1 VDILHLHHPNP
12 LGDLAFALSGTRI
25 PMVMTYHSDVVRQK
39 RLLRLYG
46 PLQNHVMGRCAC
58 IMPTSPDYLESSPWL
73 ANHRDRCRVV
83 PLGIDLSALLSVERL
98 PERVSAMRASW
109 PGGNGPVVLFTGR
122 LRYYK
127 GLHFLIEA
135 MRKVK
140 PPARL
145 LIGGDGPDR
154 KRLEKLVDQLGLGN
168 RVYFLGT
175 IPDELLPV
183 VLHAADV
190 YCMPSHLRSE
200 AFGLSQV
207 EAMACGLPVVG
218 TDLNTGVRFVNKH
231 GESGL
236 IVPPGDP
243 SALAEGINRL
253 LQDDSLRNALAEG
266 ARKRVQRLFTAQV
279 MGENLRKV
287 YREVLAQA

>member
-1 VDILHLHHPNP
+1 
-12 LGDLAFALSGTRI
+12 
-25 PMVMTYHSDVVRQK
+25 
-39 RLLRLYG
+39 
-46 PLQNHVMGRCAC
+46 
-58 IMPTSPDYLESSPWL
+58 
-73 ANHRDRCRVV
+73 
-83 PLGIDLSALLSVERL
+83 
-98 PERVSAMRASW
+98 
-109 PGGNGPVVLFTGR
+109 
-122 LRYYK
+122 
-127 GLHFLIEA
+127 
-135 MRKVK
+135 
-140 PPARL
+140 
-145 LIGGDGPDR
+145 
-154 KRLEKLVDQLGLGN
+154 
-168 RVYFLGT
+168 VYFLGT